1 MKECQLQ
8 EFTAVVLMLVVLLDV
23 FEHARHPLFCLSVL
37 ILALTGKAIVSRME
51 KPADKDSS
59 APYN

>member
-51 KPADKDSS
+51 KPADKDLS

>member
-1 MKECQLQ
+1 MKKCQVQ

-23 FEHARHPLFCLSVL
+23 FEHDRHPLFCLSVL

-51 KPADKDSS
+51 KPADKDLS

>member
-51 KPADKDSS
+51 KPADKDLS
-59 APYN
+59 APDN